1 MTVLS
6 SRNALKRRTWAL
18 FMFFFLPG
26 LLMASWA
33 TRTPA
38 IRDILSVSTAEMGAV
53 LFGLSIGSMSGILCS
68 AWLVKRFVT
77 RKVIRTTMTC
87 AVTGMV
93 ILSVALWCASPL
105 IFALGLAVFGA
116 SFGAAEVAINVEG
129 AAVERELNKTVLPMM
144 HGFYSFGTLAGAGVG
159 MALTALS
166 VPANIH
172 IILAAAVAIAPIFI
186 AIRAIPDGT
195 GKNASEDSH
204 LQEKGL
210 PFYRDIQLLLIGV
223 VVLAMAFAE
232 GSANDWLPLLMVD
245 GHGFSPTSGSL
256 IYAGFTLGMT
266 VGRFTG
272 GWFIDRYS
280 RVTVVRASA
289 LMGALGIGLII
300 FVDSDWVAGVSV
312 ILWGLGAS
320 LGFPLTISAASDTG
334 PDAPTRV
341 SVVATTGY
349 LAFLVGPPLLGYLG
363 EHYGLRSAMMVVLA
377 LVILAALVAKAVA
390 KPVSTPQP
398 VMEHNA

>member
-1 MTVLS
+1 M
-6 SRNALKRRTWAL
+6 
-18 FMFFFLPG
+18 
-26 LLMASWA
+26 
-33 TRTPA
+33 
-38 IRDILSVSTAEMGAV
+38 
-53 LFGLSIGSMSGILCS
+53 
-68 AWLVKRFVT
+68 
-77 RKVIRTTMTC
+77 
-87 AVTGMV
+87 
-93 ILSVALWCASPL
+93 
-105 IFALGLAVFGA
+105 
-116 SFGAAEVAINVEG
+116 
-129 AAVERELNKTVLPMM
+129 
-144 HGFYSFGTLAGAGVG
+144 
-159 MALTALS
+159 
-166 VPANIH
+166 
-172 IILAAAVAIAPIFI
+172 
-186 AIRAIPDGT
+186 
-195 GKNASEDSH
+195 
-204 LQEKGL
+204 
-210 PFYRDIQLLLIGV
+210 LIGV

-256 IYAGFTLGMT
+256 IYAGFTLSMT